1 MMTMKRTFFYLM
13 LLMFSAQCSMF
24 NELRAQNAVAIYQ
37 VDGQVATFAFEEKPV
52 VTYSGSELV
61 LTTTATSVQYPIYK
75 LKKMEFTFDWDD
87 PDAIEKV
94 KEADT
99 QFCFRGEQ
107 LTIGGGKSG
116 SYVYLYNLKGVKVAQ
131 YRLDQNGCASI
142 PMHTLPQDVYIVK
155 TKGFTFKFRKP

>member
-1 MMTMKRTFFYLM
+1 MRRTYFYLM
-13 LLMFSAQCSMF
+13 LLMFNALGSMF

-107 LTIGGGKSG
+107 LIIDGGKSG
-116 SYVYLYNLKGVKVAQ
+116 SYVNLYNLKGIKVAQ
-131 YRLDQNGCASI
+131 YALDKNGCACI
-142 PMHTLPQDVYIVK
+142 PMHTLSQDVYIVK
-155 TKGFTFKFRKP
+155 TTVFTFKFRKP